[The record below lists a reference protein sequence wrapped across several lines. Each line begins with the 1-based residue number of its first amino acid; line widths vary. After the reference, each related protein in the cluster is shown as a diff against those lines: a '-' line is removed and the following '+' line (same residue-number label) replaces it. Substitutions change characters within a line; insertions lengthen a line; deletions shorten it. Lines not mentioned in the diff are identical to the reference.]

1 MARYDLYN
9 QHAGGA
15 VQTTP
20 EERMMKNERTRV
32 QGLVRQ
38 YQRDPDAWTPGMVTK
53 LKQMSDRYDVPF
65 GTEHASALKKFGVGA
80 VGALD
85 ALTLDMLIPDSS
97 YINES
102 TAAAAKAGK
111 LLGTAGSF
119 LIPGAAVAKGA
130 AALGKMGM
138 AGKAAG
144 GILKYGTG
152 PGMAAQLKGAASKL
166 AAPAAQRMGVSAP
179 WVKEGMAA
187 ATKAGQ
193 RSTMDA
199 LKVSLNTKNPADVL
213 KVINEGNFTGAKKAK
228 VIQDSAKKLFGDT
241 KNSVAQAWINQAGGM
256 QGAGGVAE
264 KFVQFMSTSGNNT
277 VKLTKGNIT
286 KLAKKMGVSR
296 EDLASAVKDYDTVG
310 DFYKAYWKSLASE
323 GGTAAAAGIDYSAIL
338 PALGSGALLGS
349 GLSAD
354 YNEE

>member
-9 QHAGGA
+9 QHAGGN
-15 VQTTP
+15 VKTSP
-20 EERMMKNERTRV
+20 EERMMKNERKRV
-32 QGLVRQ
+32 EGLVRQ

-53 LKQMSDRYDVPF
+53 LRQMSDRYDVPF
-65 GTEHASALKKFGVGA
+65 GVEQASSLKKFGVGA
-80 VGALD
+80 LGALD
-85 ALTLDMLIPDSS
+85 AMALDMIPDAS

-144 GILKYGTG
+144 GVLKYGTG
-152 PGMAAQLKGAASKL
+152 PGMAAQLKGAAAKL
-166 AAPAAQRMGVSAP
+166 AAPAAQRMGVSSP
-179 WVKEGMAA
+179 WVKEGMAS

-199 LKVSLNTKNPADVL
+199 LKVSLESKNPADVM
-213 KVINEGNFTGAKKAK
+213 KIINEGNFTGARKAK
-228 VIQDSAKKLFGDT
+228 VVQGAAKRLFGDT
-241 KNSVAQAWINQAGGM
+241 KSSVAKSWIAEAGGLK
-256 QGAGGVAE
+256 GAGGVGE
-264 KFVQFMSTSGNNT
+264 KFVKFMSTSGNNT
-277 VKLTKGNIT
+277 VKLSKGNIT
-286 KLAKKMGVSR
+286 KLAKKMGVDR
-296 EDLASAVKDYDTVG
+296 DALAETLKDYDTVG

-338 PALGSGALLGS
+338 PALGSGAVLGS